1 MSRKNYDQKFR
12 WQKPSLT
19 SRWTLTAALGVLALQ
34 SCASGPSIRSNS
46 LSTLAPGYSYLQE
59 ITGPGRTR
67 EVRWEYTG
75 TEQGLNRWD
84 LYLHD
89 IAGDTPWKTVWL
101 NQSGSMVRYEKD
113 SKTVRWEPHDCFR
126 VVGECEFRY
135 TDSYG
140 YENTYIRNG
149 RFQGD
154 SWAYDLYRVENNE
167 RALLTNGE
175 ARFNDYGVEIFH
187 EYHTTSNNGY
197 QISRVTEF
205 Y

>member
-1 MSRKNYDQKFR
+1 MNLKN
-12 WQKPSLT
+12 
-19 SRWTLTAALGVLALQ
+19 
-34 SCASGPSIRSNS
+34 RSQNTRFLKIS
-46 LSTLAPGYSYLQE
+46 LSTPLVLVAAISTLMLQACATGSSNRSETPTAIVPGYSYLQE

-89 IAGDTPWKTVWL
+89 LAGDTPWKTVWL

-140 YENTYIRNG
+140 YENTYVRSG
-149 RFQGD
+149 RFNGD
-154 SWAYDLYRVENNE
+154 SWAYDLYRIEDNE

-175 ARFNDYGVEIFH
+175 ARFNDFGVEIFH
-187 EYHTTSNNGY
+187 EYHTSNNGY